1 MDKGLISRIYKEP
14 PMLNTKITSKPIN
27 NGQEGC
33 VIFRRSTNGKGMYE
47 EMSSILSYKE
57 MKIKITL
64 RFFLTPVR
72 RATIKKTIKKN
83 KQMLRKMW
91 RNRNLYTLLV
101 GT

>member
-27 NGQEGC
+27 NGQVGC
-33 VIFRRSTNGKGMYE
+33 VIFRRSTNGKGIYE

-64 RFFLTPVR
+64 RFFSVR
-72 RATIKKTIKKN
+72 RATIKKTIRKTN
-83 KQMLRKMW
+83 KC
-91 RNRNLYTLLV
+91 
-101 GT
+101 